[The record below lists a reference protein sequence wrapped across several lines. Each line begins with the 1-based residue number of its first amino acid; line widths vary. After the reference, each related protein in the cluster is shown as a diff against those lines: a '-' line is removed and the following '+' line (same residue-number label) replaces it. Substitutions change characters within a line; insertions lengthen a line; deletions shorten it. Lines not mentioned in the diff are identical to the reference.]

1 MIACIINKMK
11 VIVKQV
17 LFIIS
22 IWSIIIWDDVY
33 CGTIM
38 TCVNSIFRFFLC
50 VLSYEFTL
58 KLQVNYLNYFF
69 FNFHI
74 EIAYDTIELLNYV
87 VDQLFLKEM
96 FWLLRKLIYS
106 YIVIYIFLVM
116 SKILIYIFYF
126 DRALYYYYYLF
137 RDEVTGVD
145 KNILTH
151 ILIS

>member
-1 MIACIINKMK
+1 
-11 VIVKQV
+11 
-17 LFIIS
+17 
-22 IWSIIIWDDVY
+22 
-33 CGTIM
+33 M

-87 VDQLFLKEM
+87 VDQLFLNEM